1 MSAQR
6 ISRREL
12 NRALLARQLLLQRA
26 PLTAEQAIE
35 HLVGMQA
42 QAPNPPY
49 IGLWTRLVGFD
60 FGELAQLV
68 RDRRVAR
75 LALMRSTIHVVSAP
89 DAHRLRALLQPMVEQ
104 RFRSSAHAK
113 LLAGLELEPVV
124 AAGRAAVE
132 AQPRTFG
139 ELGAV
144 LSRRWPDRDPSA
156 LGQLVRTHVQLVQ
169 VPPRGIWGES
179 GAARHTTVQAWLGA
193 PPDSASSLE
202 DLVMRYLAAYGPASV
217 ADIQAWSGLT
227 HLREIVDR
235 IAPRLI
241 TFHDESG
248 GELFDRPDAPR
259 PDAAAPAPVRFL
271 PEFDNILLSHADRN
285 RIISDDDRKQ
295 LYTVNGIIPGTV
307 LVDGLVRALW
317 KITRAGRTSTLTVAP
332 LARLSKRDTSAVIA
346 EGRRLLAATGAGA
359 SAGEV
364 VIDAGRQR
372 SS

>member
-1 MSAQR
+1 VSAQR
-6 ISRREL
+6 ISRRAL
-12 NRALLARQLLLQRA
+12 NRALLARQLLLERA

-60 FGELAQLV
+60 FAELAQLV

-75 LALMRSTIHVVSAP
+75 LALMRSTIHLVTAS

-113 LLAGLELEPVV
+113 LLAGLQLEPVV

-144 LSRRWPDRDPSA
+144 LSRRWPERDPAA
-156 LGQLVRTHVQLVQ
+156 LGQLVRSHVPLVQ

-179 GAARHTTVQAWLGA
+179 GAARHTTVEAWLGA
-193 PPDSASSLE
+193 PTGSASSLE
-202 DLVMRYLAAYGPASV
+202 DLVLRYLAAYGPASV

-227 HLREIVDR
+227 HLREIVER

-241 TFHDESG
+241 TFRDEGG
-248 GELFDRPDAPR
+248 GELFDLPDAPR

-271 PEFDNILLSHADRN
+271 PEFDNILLSHADRS

-295 LYTVNGIIPGTV
+295 LYTLNGIIPGTV
-307 LVDGLVRALW
+307 LLDGVVRALW
-317 KITRAGRTSTLTVAP
+317 KIARAGRASTLTLAP
-332 LARLSKRDTSAVIA
+332 LARLSKRDTAAVIA
-346 EGRRLLAATGAGA
+346 EGRRLLAAVCAGAGA
-359 SAGEV
+359 TEV
-364 VIDAGRQR
+364 VIDPSRLG
-372 SS
+372 